1 MCLRTGRGGED
12 VGISNRR
19 GARCKSPLSRT
30 RGVREVSATCNSH
43 SVAEADGSLV
53 LPEVLRPAPG
63 EGISAGL
70 VIPHVS
76 EVLQGA
82 SVGKDVEE
90 AQELPVNA
98 PRGRHDARQ
107 EGVCGALPVGIRLAI
122 PCHLGARRGLEELVD
137 VVVAQLPVAV
147 KVPTVVAAELVG
159 AGNVDDQMP
168 VTTKV
173 DILDEEVAATGLAAG
188 LPHRRDVASLCD
200 EASFMADRL
209 QGIQNRLVGILRA
222 AGVLPAGVDVVAVQV
237 DDVPMAGADEGR
249 MRLVAALA
257 WPVCIL
263 LTGEQK
269 QLRDQHS

>member
-1 MCLRTGRGGED
+1 MCLRMGRGGED

-19 GARCKSPLSRT
+19 GARCKSPGSRT

-122 PCHLGARRGLEELVD
+122 PCHLGACGLEELVD
-137 VVVAQLPVAV
+137 IVVAQLPVAAN
-147 KVPTVVAAELVG
+147 VPAVVAAELVG

-168 VTTKV
+168 VTTN
-173 DILDEEVAATGLAAG
+173 VADTAYAVKTPVYESAQAQAAG
-188 LPHRRDVASLCD
+188 AAHRH
-200 EASFMADRL
+200 
-209 QGIQNRLVGILRA
+209 
-222 AGVLPAGVDVVAVQV
+222 P
-237 DDVPMAGADEGR
+237 
-249 MRLVAALA
+249 
-257 WPVCIL
+257 
-263 LTGEQK
+263 
-269 QLRDQHS
+269 